1 MTRIL
6 FAALI
11 VFGSLAAVAAPIP
24 KEKEKEKEK
33 LLPPTEKQ
41 FAASRNNLK
50 MIGIAIHSYHDTNG
64 KMPADV
70 VDKDGKAI
78 LSWRVLLLP
87 YLEEEKL
94 YKEFQL
100 GEPWDSKVN
109 KALIEKLP
117 KVYAPI
123 RVKAEKGNTFYRGF
137 NGADTTFEA
146 GKKLAIP
153 QGFPDGMSNTIA
165 VVEAGEACM
174 WSKPDDLLYDA
185 TKVLPKLGG
194 LFEGDFHVLL
204 MDGSVMKG
212 HGKMMNTDEFR
223 KLVTR
228 SDGMVVNI
236 EMALGH
242 EKK

>member
-24 KEKEKEKEK
+24 KEKEKEK

-123 RVKAEKGNTFYRGF
+123 RVKAEKGHTFYRGF

-153 QGFPDGMSNTIA
+153 QSFPDGMSNTIA

-174 WSKPDDLLYDA
+174 WSKPDDLPYDA

-212 HGKMMNTDEFR
+212 HEKMMNTDEFR